1 MLAGGAGREQ
11 AWGGSRPWGRSRP
24 WGGSRPGE
32 GAGLEG
38 SRNRPR
44 EEQAWGGSRLQ
55 ATAVVHNLDKGRRV
69 QIAAGAPVSVPRFS
83 QPPPK
88 ARRSQGSPAPLP
100 RGRLFQGKKQKYK
113 ETISPS
119 IFRERPMIFVK
130 IWASGKERQRK
141 RIICE
146 GQERAGISPHGKGID
161 LSWTHGWQE
170 AVREQDRASRGTEG
184 TTQPAGFLQGPGR
197 AQVVGLRP
205 GGELRLRTS
214 LPGLRD
220 APAS

>member
-1 MLAGGAGREQ
+1 MPGEGTGLGEGAGLGREQ
-11 AWGGSRPWGRSRP
+11 AWRGVGTALGRSRP
-24 WGGSRPGE
+24 GG
-32 GAGLEG
+32 GAGYCCGRQPRQGPQGADCSRRPCFCPPFFLSLPLRLEG
-38 SRNRPR
+38 RRAPR
-44 EEQAWGGSRLQ
+44 SSALGSF
-55 ATAVVHNLDKGRRV
+55 V
-69 QIAAGAPVSVPRFS
+69 
-83 QPPPK
+83 
-88 ARRSQGSPAPLP
+88 
-100 RGRLFQGKKQKYK
+100 FQGRKQKYK

-170 AVREQDRASRGTEG
+170 AVREQDRALRGTERM
-184 TTQPAGFLQGPGR
+184 TQPAGFLQGPGR
-197 AQVVGLRP
+197 VQVVGLRP

>member
-1 MLAGGAGREQ
+1 MQGAR
-11 AWGGSRPWGRSRP
+11 
-24 WGGSRPGE
+24 GGSRPGE
-32 GAGLEG
+32 GAGLGEG
-38 SRNRPR
+38 TGLERSRPGGEPATGYCCGRQPR
-44 EEQAWGGSRLQ
+44 
-55 ATAVVHNLDKGRRV
+55 LDKGRRV
-69 QIAAGAPVSVPRFS
+69 QIAAGAPVSFPFFLSLPLRLEG
-83 QPPPK
+83 PGLP
-88 ARRSQGSPAPLP
+88 AQGPFV
-100 RGRLFQGKKQKYK
+100 FQGRKQKYE

-146 GQERAGISPHGKGID
+146 GQERAGISPRGKGID

-184 TTQPAGFLQGPGR
+184 TTQPAGFLEGPGR
-197 AQVVGLRP
+197 AQVVGLRS